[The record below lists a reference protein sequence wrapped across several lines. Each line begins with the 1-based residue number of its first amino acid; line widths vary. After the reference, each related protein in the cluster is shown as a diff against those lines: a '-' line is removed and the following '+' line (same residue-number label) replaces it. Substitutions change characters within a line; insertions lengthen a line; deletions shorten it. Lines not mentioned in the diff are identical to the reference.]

1 VAEASGILGV
11 SAEAVRGRIKRD
23 SLKSARDGGTV
34 YVLLPSDQSTDQTPQ
49 ADDQTRDRTRDVF
62 LDARIEL
69 LERMVR
75 LSQERLEWLEAEVE
89 RRAEAEERLHQ
100 LLAGLIWT
108 NATRAARVPEVE
120 PAREV
125 QYPRRLGRQGGP
137 GPVHR
142 GASGGHSTP
151 VVMV

>member
-11 SAEAVRGRIKRD
+11 SAEAVRGRIKRG
-23 SLKSARDGGTV
+23 SLKSARDSGTV

-75 LSQERLEWLEAEVE
+75 LSQERLEWLEVEVWRGGRRRRRGSTNSSPASSGPTPLAPLACRRWSPHE
-89 RRAEAEERLHQ
+89 RSSIHGDSAAKEGPAQYIGERQ
-100 LLAGLIWT
+100 A
-108 NATRAARVPEVE
+108 ATARP
-120 PAREV
+120 
-125 QYPRRLGRQGGP
+125 
-137 GPVHR
+137 
-142 GASGGHSTP
+142 S
-151 VVMV
+151 